1 MTLNSLSRRLKSLS
15 EWTGNL
21 IAWLTIP
28 MVLVTFVIV
37 ILRYVFDSG
46 WIWMQESV
54 LWMHALL
61 FMLAGAYTLNRN
73 EHVRVDIF
81 YRELSAARKAWVD
94 LVGTVVFLLPVSVFL
109 IVISW
114 DYVTVS
120 WAIRE
125 GSREAGGLPYP
136 FVPVLKTCIPLSFG
150 LVVLQGAVIVIDS
163 IATLL
168 ISTRS
173 KDATG
178 A

>member
-1 MTLNSLSRRLKSLS
+1 MTLDSLSRRLKSLS

-21 IAWLTIP
+21 IAWITIP
-28 MVLVTFVIV
+28 MVVVTFAIV
-37 ILRYVFDSG
+37 VLRYVFDIG

-54 LWMHALL
+54 LWMHAAL
-61 FMLAGAYTLNRN
+61 FMLASAYTLNRN

-94 LVGTVVFLLPVSVFL
+94 LVGTTVFLFPVSIFL
-109 IVISW
+109 IAISW

-136 FVPVLKTCIPLSFG
+136 FVPVLKTCIPLSFALVGLQG
-150 LVVLQGAVIVIDS
+150 LVLVIDS
-163 IATLL
+163 VTTLL
-168 ISTRS
+168 ISRRS
-173 KDATG
+173 NDAAAT
-178 A
+178 